1 MVPEGIQRGVKALSD
16 GPSRL
21 ALGIPWKQFNY
32 SC

>member
-21 ALGIPWKQFNY
+21 PLGIPWKQFNY